1 MDVAE
6 LRTAFERITSKR
18 GDVTDLRVAFD
29 AMTSRREAE
38 ANGSHRTRS
47 ASPRL
52 HSSPFHVCEASPC
65 LHSSPFHVCE
75 AGRSTPERWPS
86 PRPGWHGACTSDAS
100 VLPGC
105 EIGSSTA

>member
-52 HSSPFHVCEASPC
+52 HSSPFHVY
-65 LHSSPFHVCE
+65 E